1 VRGRDNDEL
10 DLYETWANPLLQP
23 DKRFMALAG
32 AALPVLI
39 DRAGGS
45 VRFTLAEFEAV
56 QRRFGGNVSVMLER
70 TPDGV
75 FTATLAPSTNRSRGR
90 PLD

>member
-1 VRGRDNDEL
+1 MTNDEEL
-10 DLYETWANPLLQP
+10 DLLETWVNPLLQP

-45 VRFTLAEFEAV
+45 IRFTLAEFEAV
-56 QRRFGGNVSVMLER
+56 QSRYGGKVSVMLEK

-75 FTATLAPSTNRSRGR
+75 FTATLAPSKSKARE
-90 PLD
+90 PALD

>member
-1 VRGRDNDEL
+1 VTKDEEL
-10 DLYETWANPLLQP
+10 DLLATWINPMLQP

-56 QRRFGGNVSVMLER
+56 QSRYGGKVAVTLKKSPDNVFYRHARAQQEQGSR
-70 TPDGV
+70 TR
-75 FTATLAPSTNRSRGR
+75 A
-90 PLD
+90 